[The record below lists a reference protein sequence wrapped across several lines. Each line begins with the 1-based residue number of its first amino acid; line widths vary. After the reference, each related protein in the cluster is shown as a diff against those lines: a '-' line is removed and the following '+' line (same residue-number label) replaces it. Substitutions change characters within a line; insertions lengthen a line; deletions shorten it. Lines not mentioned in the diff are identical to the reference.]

1 MNMRSVESKESRER
15 AKTYKESIY
24 ILKYDQLR
32 RMRIDRGLTV
42 EEVATGTGIDIDR
55 YKRAE
60 RAVKADG
67 EIYLTE
73 TEVKELYRYFNSFT
87 TLELS
92 PLTFKLILASRYNL
106 DSLLLTQELQEFI
119 CLKVQT
125 EEIEEL
131 IMQTLT
137 DRQRLIYTQLFILGY
152 TQAEIAKRLNI
163 TKQAISKALAVVNTK
178 IDLAIVLYNM
188 ELDKGEILK
197 ELEALGRGKKKR
209 KKKETTRTTGTTG
222 GL

>member
-1 MNMRSVESKESRER
+1 MNKESRER

-42 EEVATGTGIDIDR
+42 EEVATGTGIDIER

-60 RAVKADG
+60 RAIKANG

-73 TEVKELYRYFNSFT
+73 AEVKEIYKYFNGFT

-92 PLTFKLILASRYNL
+92 PLTFKLILASRYNI
-106 DSLLLTQELQEFI
+106 DSLLLEQELQEFI

-125 EEIEEL
+125 EEVEEL
-131 IMQTLT
+131 VMQTLT
-137 DRQRLIYTQLFILGY
+137 DRQRLIYTQSFILGY
-152 TQAEIAKRLNI
+152 TQTEIAKWLNI
-163 TKQAISKALAVVNTK
+163 TKQAINKALGVINTK
-178 IDLAIVLYNM
+178 IDLAISLYNT

-197 ELEALGRGKKKR
+197 KLEALGRGKRKR
-209 KKKETTRTTGTTG
+209 KKKIETTEETSNTG